1 VFKGTQQVLHSL
13 ATQRRKL
20 NPLPCHSSAGAAAE
34 DDDEV
39 DPLDAFMAGIEA
51 TVAKEKTVP
60 AKAAVPKPRRDD
72 LEDADDQGAQP
83 PQSGS
88 DPSLDP
94 GYRCCKLIFACA
106 VEKKIRQLCGPN
118 RVRRPCISADTFFEE
133 VLAKQVD
140 EPDEIVEYDDD
151 GYPIRKGKESLMEV
165 DFFTPS
171 RYLGLSLLR
180 SQRLPYCR

>member
-1 VFKGTQQVLHSL
+1 MSSLLIPQTQSRTRLPTRPYQLSCVFKGTQQVLHSL
-13 ATQRRKL
+13 ATQKRKI

-60 AKAAVPKPRRDD
+60 EKAAVPKPRRDD

-83 PQSGS
+83 LQSGS

-94 GYRCCKLIFACA
+94 GYRCCKRIFA
-106 VEKKIRQLCGPN
+106 EKDKTTLW
-118 RVRRPCISADTFFEE
+118 T
-133 VLAKQVD
+133 
-140 EPDEIVEYDDD
+140 
-151 GYPIRKGKESLMEV
+151 
-165 DFFTPS
+165 
-171 RYLGLSLLR
+171 
-180 SQRLPYCR
+180 